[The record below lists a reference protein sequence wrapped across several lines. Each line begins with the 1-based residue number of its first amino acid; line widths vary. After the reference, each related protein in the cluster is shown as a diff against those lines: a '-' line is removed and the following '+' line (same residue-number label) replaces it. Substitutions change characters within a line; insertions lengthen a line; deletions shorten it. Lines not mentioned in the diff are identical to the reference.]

1 MIIKSIKSFPKRLHT
16 AIVFAA
22 TKCFASVSS
31 FISLIPK
38 DILILK
44 RFPLMEIG

>member
-1 MIIKSIKSFPKRLHT
+1 MIIKSVKSFPKRLHT
-16 AIVFAA
+16 TMVFAA
-22 TKCFASVSS
+22 NKCFVSVSS

-44 RFPLMEIG
+44 RFPLMKIG